1 MVLDLTKKQSKRRRW
16 LSLYKED
23 MPLPTTVPTV
33 VQRWTADY
41 GLRKR
46 NKKQIDHERQVN
58 DLASPQKEN
67 GYTSIANEL
76 LEQIY
81 RRRFSAS
88 QLKILLLV
96 IRFTYGFNR
105 RTATLSNTFIAA
117 GTGMHEI
124 TVSKEVGTL
133 LRDNVLK
140 LHKKPSFHNARVMG
154 INKDYEG
161 WQNHLELAE
170 ALRVSEIFDR
180 VSETGETGLADTL
193 TNKDNLRKTN
203 IKKEKEI
210 ALPGEASQKRYDDR
224 GRELNEAGFPVID
237 FGLSKYGDF

>member
-1 MVLDLTKKQSKRRRW
+1 M
-16 LSLYKED
+16 
-23 MPLPTTVPTV
+23 
-33 VQRWTADY
+33 
-41 GLRKR
+41 
-46 NKKQIDHERQVN
+46 
-58 DLASPQKEN
+58 ASPQKEN

-140 LHKKPSFHNARVMG
+140 LHKKPTFHNSRVIG

-161 WQNHLELAE
+161 WRNHLELAE
-170 ALRVSEIFDR
+170 ALRVSENFDR
-180 VSETGETGLADTL
+180 VSEMGETELADTL
-193 TNKDNLRKTN
+193 TKKENLTKTTV
-203 IKKEKEI
+203 KKEKDG
-210 ALPGEASQKRYDDR
+210 ALAGDDCTEFLVHPNSGELYKIVDGIMYNKRGKR
-224 GRELNEAGFPVID
+224 LNEAGYVDID
-237 FGLSKYGDF
+237 FGLSKGGNW

>member
-1 MVLDLTKKQSKRRRW
+1 M
-16 LSLYKED
+16 
-23 MPLPTTVPTV
+23 
-33 VQRWTADY
+33 
-41 GLRKR
+41 
-46 NKKQIDHERQVN
+46 
-58 DLASPQKEN
+58 ASPQKEN

-76 LEQIY
+76 LEQLY

-105 RTATLSNTFIAA
+105 KTATLSNTFIAV

-140 LHKKPSFHNARVMG
+140 LHKKPSFHSSRIIG
-154 INKDYEG
+154 INKDYDS
-161 WQNHLELAE
+161 WLNHLELAE
-170 ALRVSEIFDR
+170 ALSVSENCDR
-180 VSETGETGLADTL
+180 VSETGENELADTL
-193 TNKDNLRKTN
+193 TKKENIRKTN
-203 IKKEKEI
+203 IKKEKES
-210 ALPGEASQKRYDDR
+210 ALPGEACQKKYDDR

>member
-1 MVLDLTKKQSKRRRW
+1 M
-16 LSLYKED
+16 
-23 MPLPTTVPTV
+23 
-33 VQRWTADY
+33 
-41 GLRKR
+41 
-46 NKKQIDHERQVN
+46 
-58 DLASPQKEN
+58 ASPQKEN

-76 LEQIY
+76 LEQLY

-105 RTATLSNTFIAA
+105 KTATLSNTFIAA

-140 LHKKPSFHNARVMG
+140 LYKKPSFHNSRIIG
-154 INKDYEG
+154 INKDYES
-161 WQNHLELAE
+161 WLNHLELAE

-180 VSETGETGLADTL
+180 VSETGENELADAL
-193 TNKDNLRKTN
+193 TKKENIRKTN
-203 IKKEKEI
+203 IKKEKES
-210 ALPGEASQKRYDDR
+210 ALPGEASQKQYDDR

>member
-1 MVLDLTKKQSKRRRW
+1 M
-16 LSLYKED
+16 
-23 MPLPTTVPTV
+23 
-33 VQRWTADY
+33 A
-41 GLRKR
+41 
-46 NKKQIDHERQVN
+46 N
-58 DLASPQKEN
+58 PQKEN
-67 GYTSIANEL
+67 GYTSISNEL

-105 RTATLSNTFIAA
+105 KTATLSNTFIAA

-140 LHKKPSFHNARVMG
+140 LYKKPSFHNSRVIG

-161 WQNHLELAE
+161 WRNHLELVE
-170 ALRVSEIFDR
+170 ALRVSENCDR
-180 VSETGETGLADTL
+180 VSEIGETELADTL
-193 TNKDNLRKTN
+193 TKKENLTKTTV
-203 IKKEKEI
+203 KKEKEG
-210 ALPGEASQKRYDDR
+210 ALPGDGGTEFLVHPNSGEFYRIVDGVMYNKR
-224 GRELNEAGFPVID
+224 GKKLNEAGYVDID
-237 FGLSKYGDF
+237 FGLSKGGLF

>member
-1 MVLDLTKKQSKRRRW
+1 M
-16 LSLYKED
+16 
-23 MPLPTTVPTV
+23 
-33 VQRWTADY
+33 
-41 GLRKR
+41 
-46 NKKQIDHERQVN
+46 
-58 DLASPQKEN
+58 ASPQKEN

-81 RRRFSAS
+81 CRKFSAS

-105 RTATLSNTFIAA
+105 KTATLSNTFIAA

-140 LHKKPSFHNARVMG
+140 LYKKPSFHNSRVIG

-161 WQNHLELAE
+161 WRNHLELAE
-170 ALRVSEIFDR
+170 ALRVSENCDR
-180 VSETGETGLADTL
+180 VSEIGETELADTL
-193 TNKDNLRKTN
+193 TKKDNYTKKT
-203 IKKEKEI
+203 IKKEKEG
-210 ALPGEASQKRYDDR
+210 ALSGEAIQKRYDDR

>member
-1 MVLDLTKKQSKRRRW
+1 M
-16 LSLYKED
+16 
-23 MPLPTTVPTV
+23 
-33 VQRWTADY
+33 
-41 GLRKR
+41 
-46 NKKQIDHERQVN
+46 
-58 DLASPQKEN
+58 ASPQKEN

-105 RTATLSNTFIAA
+105 KTATLSNTFIAA

-124 TVSKEVGTL
+124 TVSKEIGAL

-140 LHKKPSFHNARVMG
+140 LHKKPTFHNSRVIG
-154 INKDYEG
+154 INKDYES
-161 WQNHLELAE
+161 WRNHLELAE
-170 ALRVSEIFDR
+170 ALRVSEI
-180 VSETGETGLADTL
+180 GETELADTL

-203 IKKEKEI
+203 IKKEKES
-210 ALPGEASQKRYDDR
+210 ALPGEAGQKRYDDR

>member
-1 MVLDLTKKQSKRRRW
+1 M
-16 LSLYKED
+16 
-23 MPLPTTVPTV
+23 
-33 VQRWTADY
+33 
-41 GLRKR
+41 
-46 NKKQIDHERQVN
+46 
-58 DLASPQKEN
+58 ASPQKEN

-76 LEQIY
+76 LEQLY

-105 RTATLSNTFIAA
+105 KTATLSNTFIAA

-140 LHKKPSFHNARVMG
+140 LYKKPSFHNSRIIG
-154 INKDYEG
+154 INKDYES
-161 WQNHLELAE
+161 WLNHLELAE

-180 VSETGETGLADTL
+180 VSEMGENELADTL
-193 TNKDNLRKTN
+193 TKKENIRKTN
-203 IKKEKEI
+203 IKKEKES
-210 ALPGEASQKRYDDR
+210 ALTGEASQKRYDDR

>member
-1 MVLDLTKKQSKRRRW
+1 M
-16 LSLYKED
+16 
-23 MPLPTTVPTV
+23 
-33 VQRWTADY
+33 A
-41 GLRKR
+41 
-46 NKKQIDHERQVN
+46 N
-58 DLASPQKEN
+58 PQKEN
-67 GYTSIANEL
+67 GYTSISNEL

-81 RRRFSAS
+81 RRKFSAS

-105 RTATLSNTFIAA
+105 KTATLSNTFIAA

-133 LRDNVLK
+133 LGDNVLK
-140 LHKKPSFHNARVMG
+140 LYKKPSFHSSRVIG

-161 WQNHLELAE
+161 WRNHLELAE

-180 VSETGETGLADTL
+180 VSEMGENELADTL
-193 TNKDNLRKTN
+193 TKKENIRKTN
-203 IKKEKEI
+203 IKKEKES

>member
-1 MVLDLTKKQSKRRRW
+1 M
-16 LSLYKED
+16 
-23 MPLPTTVPTV
+23 
-33 VQRWTADY
+33 
-41 GLRKR
+41 
-46 NKKQIDHERQVN
+46 
-58 DLASPQKEN
+58 ASPQKEN
-67 GYTSIANEL
+67 GYTSISNEL

-105 RTATLSNTFIAA
+105 KTAALSNTFIAA

-140 LHKKPSFHNARVMG
+140 LHKKPTFHKSRVIG
-154 INKDYEG
+154 INKDYES

-170 ALRVSEIFDR
+170 ALRVSGNCDR

-193 TNKDNLRKTN
+193 TKKDNLRKTN
-203 IKKEKEI
+203 IKKEKES
-210 ALPGEASQKRYDDR
+210 ALAGESSQKRYDDW

>member
-1 MVLDLTKKQSKRRRW
+1 M
-16 LSLYKED
+16 
-23 MPLPTTVPTV
+23 
-33 VQRWTADY
+33 
-41 GLRKR
+41 
-46 NKKQIDHERQVN
+46 
-58 DLASPQKEN
+58 ASPQKEN

-76 LEQIY
+76 LEQLY

-140 LHKKPSFHNARVMG
+140 LYKKPSFHSSRIIG
-154 INKDYEG
+154 INKDYES
-161 WQNHLELAE
+161 WLNHLELAE

-180 VSETGETGLADTL
+180 VSEMGENELADTL
-193 TNKDNLRKTN
+193 TKKENIRNTN
-203 IKKEKEI
+203 IKKEKES
-210 ALPGEASQKRYDDR
+210 ALPGEASQKQYDDR

>member
-1 MVLDLTKKQSKRRRW
+1 M
-16 LSLYKED
+16 
-23 MPLPTTVPTV
+23 
-33 VQRWTADY
+33 
-41 GLRKR
+41 
-46 NKKQIDHERQVN
+46 
-58 DLASPQKEN
+58 ASPQKEN

-76 LEQIY
+76 LEQFY

-105 RTATLSNTFIAA
+105 KTASLSNAFIAA
-117 GTGMHEI
+117 GTGIHEV

-140 LHKKPSFHNARVMG
+140 LHKKPTFHNSRIIG

-161 WQNHLELAE
+161 WRNHLELAS
-170 ALRVSEIFDR
+170 ALTLSENCDR
-180 VSETGETGLADTL
+180 VSETVKTGLADTL
-193 TNKDNLRKTN
+193 TKKDNYTKTN
-203 IKKEKEI
+203 IKKEKEG
-210 ALPGEASQKRYDDR
+210 ALSGEADQKRYDDR

>member
-1 MVLDLTKKQSKRRRW
+1 M
-16 LSLYKED
+16 
-23 MPLPTTVPTV
+23 
-33 VQRWTADY
+33 
-41 GLRKR
+41 
-46 NKKQIDHERQVN
+46 
-58 DLASPQKEN
+58 ASPQKEN

-76 LEQIY
+76 LEQLY

-105 RTATLSNTFIAA
+105 KTATLSNTFIAA

-140 LHKKPSFHNARVMG
+140 LYKKPSFHSSRIIG
-154 INKDYEG
+154 INKDYES
-161 WQNHLELAE
+161 WLNHLELAE

-180 VSETGETGLADTL
+180 VSEMGENGLADTL
-193 TNKDNLRKTN
+193 TKKENIRKTN
-203 IKKEKEI
+203 IKKEKES

>member
-1 MVLDLTKKQSKRRRW
+1 M
-16 LSLYKED
+16 
-23 MPLPTTVPTV
+23 
-33 VQRWTADY
+33 
-41 GLRKR
+41 
-46 NKKQIDHERQVN
+46 
-58 DLASPQKEN
+58 ASPQKEN

-76 LEQIY
+76 LEQLY

-105 RTATLSNTFIAA
+105 KTATLSNTFIAA

-140 LHKKPSFHNARVMG
+140 LYKKPSFHSSRIIG
-154 INKDYEG
+154 INKDYES
-161 WQNHLELAE
+161 WLNHLELAE

-180 VSETGETGLADTL
+180 VSETGENELADTL
-193 TNKDNLRKTN
+193 TKKENIRKTN
-203 IKKEKEI
+203 IKKEKES
-210 ALPGEASQKRYDDR
+210 ALPGEASQKQYDDR

>member
-1 MVLDLTKKQSKRRRW
+1 M
-16 LSLYKED
+16 
-23 MPLPTTVPTV
+23 
-33 VQRWTADY
+33 A
-41 GLRKR
+41 
-46 NKKQIDHERQVN
+46 N
-58 DLASPQKEN
+58 PQKEN

-76 LEQIY
+76 LEQLY

-105 RTATLSNTFIAA
+105 KTATLSNTFIAA

-133 LRDNVLK
+133 LCDNVLK
-140 LHKKPSFHNARVMG
+140 LYKKPSFHNSRVIG

-161 WQNHLELAE
+161 WLNHLELAD

-180 VSETGETGLADTL
+180 VSEMGENELADTL
-193 TNKDNLRKTN
+193 TKKENIRKTN
-203 IKKEKEI
+203 IKKEKES
-210 ALPGEASQKRYDDR
+210 ALPDEASQKQYDDR

>member
-1 MVLDLTKKQSKRRRW
+1 M
-16 LSLYKED
+16 
-23 MPLPTTVPTV
+23 
-33 VQRWTADY
+33 A
-41 GLRKR
+41 
-46 NKKQIDHERQVN
+46 N
-58 DLASPQKEN
+58 PQKEN
-67 GYTSIANEL
+67 GYTSISNEL

-105 RTATLSNTFIAA
+105 KTATLSNTFIAA

-140 LHKKPSFHNARVMG
+140 LYKKPSFHNSRIIG
-154 INKDYEG
+154 INKDYES
-161 WQNHLELAE
+161 WLNHLELAE

-180 VSETGETGLADTL
+180 VSETGENELADTL
-193 TNKDNLRKTN
+193 T
-203 IKKEKEI
+203 KKEKES
-210 ALPGEASQKRYDDR
+210 ALPGDDGTEFLVHPNSGEFYKVVDGVMYNKRGKR
-224 GRELNEAGFPVID
+224 LNESGYVDLD
-237 FGLSKYGDF
+237 FRLSKGGLF

>member
-1 MVLDLTKKQSKRRRW
+1 M
-16 LSLYKED
+16 
-23 MPLPTTVPTV
+23 
-33 VQRWTADY
+33 
-41 GLRKR
+41 
-46 NKKQIDHERQVN
+46 
-58 DLASPQKEN
+58 ASPQKEN
-67 GYTSIANEL
+67 GYTSISNEL

-105 RTATLSNTFIAA
+105 KTATLSNTFIAT

-124 TVSKEVGTL
+124 TVSREVGTL

-140 LHKKPSFHNARVMG
+140 LHKKPSFHNARVIG

-161 WQNHLELAE
+161 WRNHLELAE

-180 VSETGETGLADTL
+180 VSETGETELADTL
-193 TNKDNLRKTN
+193 TKKENLTKTTV
-203 IKKEKEI
+203 KKEKDG
-210 ALPGEASQKRYDDR
+210 ALTGDVEAEDKPWDR
-224 GRELNEAGFPVID
+224 TTPVYL
-237 FGLSKYGDF
+237 F

>member
-1 MVLDLTKKQSKRRRW
+1 M
-16 LSLYKED
+16 
-23 MPLPTTVPTV
+23 
-33 VQRWTADY
+33 
-41 GLRKR
+41 
-46 NKKQIDHERQVN
+46 
-58 DLASPQKEN
+58 ASPQKEN
-67 GYTSIANEL
+67 GYTPIANEL

-81 RRRFSAS
+81 RRKFSAS

-105 RTATLSNTFIAA
+105 TTAKLSNTFIAA

-140 LHKKPSFHNARVMG
+140 LYKKPSFHSSRVIG
-154 INKDYEG
+154 INKDYES
-161 WQNHLELAE
+161 WRNHLELAE
-170 ALRVSEIFDR
+170 VLRVSEIFDR
-180 VSETGETGLADTL
+180 VSETGEFELAEQL
-193 TNKDNLRKTN
+193 TKKENITKTT
-203 IKKEKEI
+203 IKKEKES
-210 ALPGEASQKRYDDR
+210 ALPGEAIQKRYDDL

>member
-1 MVLDLTKKQSKRRRW
+1 M
-16 LSLYKED
+16 
-23 MPLPTTVPTV
+23 
-33 VQRWTADY
+33 
-41 GLRKR
+41 
-46 NKKQIDHERQVN
+46 
-58 DLASPQKEN
+58 ASPQKEN
-67 GYTSIANEL
+67 GYTSISNEL

-105 RTATLSNTFIAA
+105 KTATLSNTFIAA

-140 LHKKPSFHNARVMG
+140 LYKKPSFHNSRIIG
-154 INKDYEG
+154 INKDYES
-161 WQNHLELAE
+161 WRNHLELAE

-180 VSETGETGLADTL
+180 VSETGETELVNTL
-193 TNKDNLRKTN
+193 TKKENLTKTTV
-203 IKKEKEI
+203 KKEKEG
-210 ALPGEASQKRYDDR
+210 ALSGDDGTEFLVHPNSGELYKVVDGVMYNKRGKR
-224 GRELNEAGFPVID
+224 LNDAGYVDLD
-237 FGLSKYGDF
+237 FRLSKGGLF

>member
-1 MVLDLTKKQSKRRRW
+1 M
-16 LSLYKED
+16 
-23 MPLPTTVPTV
+23 
-33 VQRWTADY
+33 
-41 GLRKR
+41 
-46 NKKQIDHERQVN
+46 
-58 DLASPQKEN
+58 ASPQKEN
-67 GYTSIANEL
+67 GYTSISNEL

-105 RTATLSNTFIAA
+105 KTATLSNTFIAA

-140 LHKKPSFHNARVMG
+140 LYKKPSFHNSRVIG
-154 INKDYEG
+154 INKDYES
-161 WQNHLELAE
+161 WLNHLELAE

-180 VSETGETGLADTL
+180 VSEKGETELVNTL
-193 TNKDNLRKTN
+193 TKKENLTKTTV
-203 IKKEKEI
+203 KKEKEG
-210 ALPGEASQKRYDDR
+210 ALSGDDGTEFLVHPNSGELYKVVDGVMYNKRGKR
-224 GRELNEAGFPVID
+224 LNDAGYVDLD
-237 FGLSKYGDF
+237 FRLSKGGLF

>member
-1 MVLDLTKKQSKRRRW
+1 M
-16 LSLYKED
+16 
-23 MPLPTTVPTV
+23 
-33 VQRWTADY
+33 
-41 GLRKR
+41 
-46 NKKQIDHERQVN
+46 
-58 DLASPQKEN
+58 ASPQKEN
-67 GYTSIANEL
+67 GYTSISNEL

-105 RTATLSNTFIAA
+105 KTAALSNTFIAS

-140 LHKKPSFHNARVMG
+140 LHKNPTFHNSRVIG
-154 INKDYEG
+154 INKDYES
-161 WQNHLELAE
+161 WRNHLELAK

-180 VSETGETGLADTL
+180 VSETGETELVNTL
-193 TNKDNLRKTN
+193 TKKENLTKTTV
-203 IKKEKEI
+203 KKEKEG
-210 ALPGEASQKRYDDR
+210 ALPGDDGTEFLVHPNSGELYKVVDGVMYNKRGKR
-224 GRELNEAGFPVID
+224 LNDAGYVDLD
-237 FGLSKYGDF
+237 FRLSKGGLF

>member
-1 MVLDLTKKQSKRRRW
+1 M
-16 LSLYKED
+16 
-23 MPLPTTVPTV
+23 
-33 VQRWTADY
+33 
-41 GLRKR
+41 
-46 NKKQIDHERQVN
+46 
-58 DLASPQKEN
+58 ASPQKEN

-76 LEQIY
+76 LEQFY
-81 RRRFSAS
+81 SRRFSAS

-105 RTATLSNTFIAA
+105 KTATLSNTFIAA

-140 LHKKPSFHNARVMG
+140 LHKKPTFHNSRVIG
-154 INKDYEG
+154 INKDYES
-161 WQNHLELAE
+161 WLNHLELAE
-170 ALRVSEIFDR
+170 ALRVSE
-180 VSETGETGLADTL
+180 TGENELADTL
-193 TNKDNLRKTN
+193 TKKENIRKTN
-203 IKKEKEI
+203 IKKEKES
-210 ALPGEASQKRYDDR
+210 ALPGEASPKRYDDR

>member
-1 MVLDLTKKQSKRRRW
+1 M
-16 LSLYKED
+16 
-23 MPLPTTVPTV
+23 
-33 VQRWTADY
+33 
-41 GLRKR
+41 
-46 NKKQIDHERQVN
+46 
-58 DLASPQKEN
+58 ASPQKEN

-105 RTATLSNTFIAA
+105 KTATLSNTFISA

-140 LHKKPSFHNARVMG
+140 LYKKPSFHNSRIIG
-154 INKDYEG
+154 INKDYES
-161 WQNHLELAE
+161 WLNHLELAE

-180 VSETGETGLADTL
+180 VSETGENELADTL
-193 TNKDNLRKTN
+193 TKKENIRKTN
-203 IKKEKEI
+203 IKKEKES
-210 ALPGEASQKRYDDR
+210 ALPGEASQKQYDDR

>member
-1 MVLDLTKKQSKRRRW
+1 M
-16 LSLYKED
+16 
-23 MPLPTTVPTV
+23 
-33 VQRWTADY
+33 
-41 GLRKR
+41 
-46 NKKQIDHERQVN
+46 
-58 DLASPQKEN
+58 ASPQKEN

-105 RTATLSNTFIAA
+105 KTATLSNTFIAA

-140 LHKKPSFHNARVMG
+140 LYKKPSFHNSRIIG
-154 INKDYEG
+154 INKDYES
-161 WQNHLELAE
+161 WLNHLELAE

-180 VSETGETGLADTL
+180 VSETGENELADTL
-193 TNKDNLRKTN
+193 TKKENIRKTN
-203 IKKEKEI
+203 IKKEKES
-210 ALPGEASQKRYDDR
+210 AFPGEASQKQYDDR
-224 GRELNEAGFPVID
+224 GRELNEAGFPIID

>member
-1 MVLDLTKKQSKRRRW
+1 M
-16 LSLYKED
+16 
-23 MPLPTTVPTV
+23 
-33 VQRWTADY
+33 
-41 GLRKR
+41 
-46 NKKQIDHERQVN
+46 
-58 DLASPQKEN
+58 ASPQKEN

-76 LEQIY
+76 LEQLY

-105 RTATLSNTFIAA
+105 KTATLSNTFIAA

-140 LHKKPSFHNARVMG
+140 LYKKPSFHNSRIIG
-154 INKDYEG
+154 INKDYES
-161 WQNHLELAE
+161 WLNHLELAE
-170 ALRVSEIFDR
+170 ALRVSEIFGR
-180 VSETGETGLADTL
+180 VSETGENELADTL
-193 TNKDNLRKTN
+193 TKKENIRKTN
-203 IKKEKEI
+203 IKKEKES
-210 ALPGEASQKRYDDR
+210 ALPGEADQKKYDDR

>member
-1 MVLDLTKKQSKRRRW
+1 M
-16 LSLYKED
+16 
-23 MPLPTTVPTV
+23 
-33 VQRWTADY
+33 
-41 GLRKR
+41 
-46 NKKQIDHERQVN
+46 
-58 DLASPQKEN
+58 ASPQKEN
-67 GYTSIANEL
+67 GYTSISNEL

-105 RTATLSNTFIAA
+105 KTATLSNTFIAA

-140 LHKKPSFHNARVMG
+140 LYKKPSFHNSRIIG
-154 INKDYEG
+154 INKDYES
-161 WQNHLELAE
+161 WLNHLELAE
-170 ALRVSEIFDR
+170 ALRVSENCDR
-180 VSETGETGLADTL
+180 VSETGENGLADTL
-193 TNKDNLRKTN
+193 TKKENIRKTN
-203 IKKEKEI
+203 IKKEKES
-210 ALPGEASQKRYDDR
+210 ALPGEASQKQYDDR
-224 GRELNEAGFPVID
+224 GRELNEEGFPIID

>member
-1 MVLDLTKKQSKRRRW
+1 MIAEMYCHKHICPQGKQ
-16 LSLYKED
+16 
-23 MPLPTTVPTV
+23 
-33 VQRWTADY
+33 
-41 GLRKR
+41 GL
-46 NKKQIDHERQVN
+46 NMERG
-58 DLASPQKEN
+58 DKMASPQKEN

-76 LEQIY
+76 LEQLY

-105 RTATLSNTFIAA
+105 KTATLSNTFISA

-140 LHKKPSFHNARVMG
+140 LYKKPSFHNSRIIG
-154 INKDYEG
+154 INKDYES
-161 WQNHLELAE
+161 WRNHLELAE
-170 ALRVSEIFDR
+170 ALKVSEIFDR
-180 VSETGETGLADTL
+180 VSETGENELADTL
-193 TNKDNLRKTN
+193 TKKENIRKTN
-203 IKKEKEI
+203 IKKEKES
-210 ALPGEASQKRYDDR
+210 ALPGESGQKQYDDR

>member
-1 MVLDLTKKQSKRRRW
+1 M
-16 LSLYKED
+16 
-23 MPLPTTVPTV
+23 
-33 VQRWTADY
+33 
-41 GLRKR
+41 
-46 NKKQIDHERQVN
+46 
-58 DLASPQKEN
+58 ASPQKEN

-76 LEQIY
+76 FEQLY

-105 RTATLSNTFIAA
+105 KTAALSNTFIAA

-140 LHKKPSFHNARVMG
+140 MHKKPTFHNSRVIG
-154 INKDYEG
+154 INKDYEC
-161 WQNHLELAE
+161 WRNHLELAS

-180 VSETGETGLADTL
+180 VSETGKFELAEQL
-193 TNKDNLRKTN
+193 TKKENIRKTN
-203 IKKEKEI
+203 IKKEKES
-210 ALPGEASQKRYDDR
+210 ALPGEADQKRYDDR

>member
-1 MVLDLTKKQSKRRRW
+1 M
-16 LSLYKED
+16 
-23 MPLPTTVPTV
+23 
-33 VQRWTADY
+33 
-41 GLRKR
+41 
-46 NKKQIDHERQVN
+46 
-58 DLASPQKEN
+58 ASPQKEN

-81 RRRFSAS
+81 RRKFSAS

-96 IRFTYGFNR
+96 IRFTYGYSR
-105 RTATLSNTFIAA
+105 KSASLSNTFIAS
-117 GTGMHEI
+117 GTGIHEI

-140 LHKKPSFHNARVMG
+140 LHKKPNFHNSRVIG

-161 WQNHLELAE
+161 WRNHLELAS
-170 ALRVSEIFDR
+170 ALTLSENCDR
-180 VSETGETGLADTL
+180 VSETVKTGLANTL
-193 TNKDNLRKTN
+193 TNKDNYTKKT
-203 IKKEKEI
+203 IKKEKES
-210 ALPGEASQKRYDDR
+210 ALPGESSQKRYDDR